1 MTKNN
6 NNNNNNNNEKNSSIN
21 NAFKNNIEDTR
32 TMQTTRST
40 QNKTLEPHKQRVQSQ
55 NWRHYNDANNA
66 LKSTLKTTEPQR
78 QCIQSQHW
86 RH

>member
-55 NWRHYNDANNA
+55 N
-66 LKSTLKTTEPQR
+66 
-78 QCIQSQHW
+78 
-86 RH
+86 